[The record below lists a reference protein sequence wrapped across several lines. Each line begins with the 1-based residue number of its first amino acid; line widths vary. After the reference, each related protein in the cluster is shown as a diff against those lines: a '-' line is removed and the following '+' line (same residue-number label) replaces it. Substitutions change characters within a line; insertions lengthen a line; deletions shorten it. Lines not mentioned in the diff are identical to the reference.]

1 MPFPGLTVIGERLNP
16 GFASSKKLLE
26 AQDLPDLQQLAVSQV
41 AKGAPLLNVNAGC
54 AGEKDASFL
63 CDLIRAV
70 QQVVEVPLSLD
81 SPDPRVQA
89 AALAAYDAS
98 KAKGRPPIMN
108 SVAETRWEMLELRR
122 EKRAQ
127 VLFMVSE
134 RMENGQPVPN
144 RSADEVCDT
153 ARRVIARARA
163 EHPDLTLD
171 DCILDVSVA
180 PMASDTEGLTRCA
193 VESIRRL
200 GSDPALRGIHMS
212 VGLSNIGI
220 MLPKR
225 TIDGL
230 PIGLALECAFLT
242 RCVPRGLDMSLATA
256 GRDYRVLPE
265 GHPALVAFDAFV
277 AEEDGFDALR
287 GLKSFYKLA
296 TPVAMVA

>member
-16 GFASSKKLLE
+16 GFVSSKKLLE
-26 AQDLPDLQQLAVSQV
+26 AHDLAGLQQLAVSQV

-63 CDLIRAV
+63 CELIKAV
-70 QQVVEVPLSLD
+70 QQVVDVPLSLD
-81 SPDPRVQA
+81 SPDPKVQA
-89 AALAAYDAS
+89 AALAAYDPAR
-98 KAKGRPPIMN
+98 AKGRAPIMN
-108 SVAETRWEMLELRR
+108 SVAETRWEMLALRR
-122 EKRAQ
+122 SQKAR

-134 RMENGQPVPN
+134 RLQDGQPVPN
-144 RSADEVCDT
+144 RSADEVCAT
-153 ARRVIARARA
+153 AYRVINRART

-171 DCILDVSVA
+171 DCILDVSVG

-193 VESIRRL
+193 VQSIRRL
-200 GSDPALRGIHMS
+200 GADPALRGIHMS

-225 TIDGL
+225 AIDGM

-242 RCVPRGLDMSLATA
+242 RCVPAGLDMSLATA

-277 AEEDGFDALR
+277 AEEDGFEALR
-287 GLKSFYKLA
+287 GLKGFYKLA
-296 TPVAMVA
+296 TPIEKAA